1 MISNLV
7 LGYYDAI
14 FYLLCIL
21 GSFVVISQLL
31 IFITI
36 IMKKGDKNNEWMVSN
51 MVVSYIN
58 RSINYYKYW
67 IDN

>member
-36 IMKKGDKNNEWMVSN
+36 IMKKGDKNNE
-51 MVVSYIN
+51 
-58 RSINYYKYW
+58 
-67 IDN
+67 